1 MADGTQRVVVMQVD
15 AVRLLVM
22 VFALVVEL
30 AALGYLLRR
39 RSSMNIATFTLLLSV
54 ACAGWA
60 AVIVLFLID

>member
-1 MADGTQRVVVMQVD
+1 
-15 AVRLLVM
+15 M